1 MTDRLTGYA
10 DNMGW
15 QAHLVHEDVIKQ
27 VVEQHPRL
35 KWSGC
40 FSKAIKAEIE
50 VRLLIFPPKLAKHG
64 RITDN
69 LWSRPNRGATPLLFR
84 ALPKLWLTTRSWR
97 LMIRLVP
104 AVSSIY
110 DGLERV

>member
-1 MTDRLTGYA
+1 
-10 DNMGW
+10 MGW
-15 QAHLVHEDVIKQ
+15 QPHLVHEDVIKQ

-50 VRLLIFPPKLAKHG
+50 VRLLIFPPKLANHG